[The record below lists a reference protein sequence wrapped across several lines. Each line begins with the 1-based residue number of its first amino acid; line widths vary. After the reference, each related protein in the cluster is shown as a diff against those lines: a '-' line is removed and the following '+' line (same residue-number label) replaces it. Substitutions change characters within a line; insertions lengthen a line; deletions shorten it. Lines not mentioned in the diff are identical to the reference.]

1 MKGHTEDVSIG
12 TLLLTKFCSKLLSV
26 YLLII
31 ATQNARHK
39 KLTKRNLKELSKY
52 KNT

>member
-39 KLTKRNLKELSKY
+39 KRKKIHEN
-52 KNT
+52 